1 MEISKVTVTMTI
13 QELKV
18 LREFLG
24 SLSDNDQKLIFRR
37 TEKEI
42 KILDQIYLVLADVF
56 TDD

>member
-1 MEISKVTVTMTI
+1 MEIPKVTVIMTI